1 MRNLISGLVIGLVV
15 GVLLAV
21 SVPPPSGSPSD
32 DLSGRPGSGNE
43 ASPATWRMASVFPR
57 DLSPYGP
64 QMQHVLTT
72 IAELSKNQVEIGFF
86 GPGAVVP
93 AAEVLDAVASG
104 VVDAGFSSPAYW
116 ADTAPALQLFGGI
129 PFGPDQTEFLAWF
142 RFGGGEQIYDEL
154 YNGLGIH
161 SVVCGVEPPAGGGW
175 FKRPIETP
183 DDLKSLKVAA
193 AGLPGSVLR
202 RLGATPSQVPPADIM
217 VELKAADLDGAIF
230 AVPTA
235 DRSLGLHQFMDH
247 YYFPGW
253 HKQSG
258 LLELLVNLTRW
269 NALSDAQR
277 QVIEVACASNIAA
290 GLARAEAGQFDALK
304 SLVISG
310 VTVAKWEEPVLAA
323 LRRSWLRV
331 AAEQAANDRTFRR
344 AWQSLNRFREDYSIW
359 RELGYL

>member
-1 MRNLISGLVIGLVV
+1 
-15 GVLLAV
+15 VLLAV
-21 SVPPPSGSPSD
+21 SVPPPSGGPSD
-32 DLSGRPGSGNE
+32 DLRGRPGNGNE
-43 ASPATWRMASVFPR
+43 APPATWRMASVFPR

-64 QMQHVLTT
+64 QMQQVLTT
-72 IAELSKNQVEIGFF
+72 IAELSKDQVAIGFF
-86 GPGAVVP
+86 GPEAIVP
-93 AAEVLDAVASG
+93 AAGVLDAVASG

-154 YNGLGIH
+154 YNGLGIR

-175 FKRPIETP
+175 FKRPIKTP

-193 AGLPGSVLR
+193 TDLPGSVLR
-202 RLGATPSQVPPADIM
+202 RLGVNSSQIPPADII
-217 VELKAADLDGAIF
+217 VNLNAADLDGAIF

-235 DRSLGLHQFMDH
+235 DRSLGLHRFMDH

-310 VTVAKWEEPVLAA
+310 VTVAKWEEAVLAA
-323 LRRSWLRV
+323 LRRAWLRV

-344 AWQSLNRFREDYSIW
+344 AWQSLNKFREDYSIW

>member
-1 MRNLISGLVIGLVV
+1 MRNLISGLVIGLVA

-32 DLSGRPGSGNE
+32 GLGGRLDNGNE
-43 ASPATWRMASVFPR
+43 APPATWRMASVFPR
-57 DLSPYGP
+57 DLAPYGP
-64 QMQHVLTT
+64 QMQQVLTT
-72 IAELSKNQVEIGFF
+72 IAELSENQMEIGFF

-93 AAEVLDAVASG
+93 ADGVLDAVASG

-116 ADTAPALQLFGGI
+116 AATAPALQLFGGV

-142 RFGGGEQIYDEL
+142 RFGGGEQIYDDL

-183 DDLKSLKVAA
+183 DDFKSLKVAA

-202 RLGATPSQVPPADIM
+202 GLGVDSSQLPPADIM
-217 VELKAADLDGAIF
+217 VESHAADLDGAIF

-235 DRSLGLHQFMDH
+235 DSSLGLHRLMDY

-277 QVIEVACASNIAA
+277 QVIEVACASNIAD

-310 VTVAKWEEPVLAA
+310 VTVAKWEEPVLSA
-323 LRRSWLRV
+323 LRQAWLRV

>member
-1 MRNLISGLVIGLVV
+1 MRNLISGLVIGLVA

-21 SVPPPSGSPSD
+21 SVPPPSGGPPD
-32 DLSGRPGSGNE
+32 GPGGRPGSENE
-43 ASPATWRMASVFPR
+43 APPATWRMASVFPP
-57 DLSPYGP
+57 DLAPYGP

-72 IAELSKNQVEIGFF
+72 IAELSENQVEIGFF
-86 GPGAVVP
+86 GPGAIVP
-93 AAEVLDAVASG
+93 AAGVLDAVASG

-142 RFGGGEQIYDEL
+142 RFGGGEEIYEEL
-154 YNGLGIH
+154 YYGLGVH

-202 RLGATPSQVPPADIM
+202 GLGADSSRMPPADIV
-217 VELKAADLDGAIF
+217 VELQAADLDGAIF

-235 DRSLGLHQFMDH
+235 DRSLGLHQFMDY

-269 NALSDAQR
+269 NALSDAER
-277 QVIEVACASNIAA
+277 QVIEVACASNIAG

-310 VTVAKWEEPVLAA
+310 VTVAKWEEPVLSA
-323 LRRSWLRV
+323 LRQSWLRV